1 MKKIIMILTVCLVS
15 VGIYSCG
22 NYSFEYEGD
31 YSNLYTQAINVIP
44 GTKGFIQSEI
54 RFNPEIDILEYN
66 DNGKILFTY
75 FEDNNI
81 SSYSLLVMQYS
92 DENEVCYYS
101 DQNFISSLDNE
112 FSESEI
118 EEIKIDNDW
127 NSEIDGNRI
136 KCSEIA
142 RTKQDSPLTYKQIAP
157 LYEYIFPDDEHFP
170 DDRNLDYYI
179 SDDYGRVLIVAEARL
194 SNEWVIMLFNPDGTY
209 DSEEGYRIFTDYFTY
224 QEDLNDFL
232 ESSPWNEPL

>member
-1 MKKIIMILTVCLVS
+1 MRKLIMIFTMLLVIF
-15 VGIYSCG
+15 GIQSCR

-31 YSNLYTQAINVIP
+31 YSNLYTQALNVIP

-54 RFNPEIDILEYN
+54 RFDPEIDILEYD

-75 FEDNNI
+75 FEGNNI

-101 DQNFISSLDNE
+101 NLNFISSSDNE

-127 NSEIDGNRI
+127 NSEIDNNRI

-142 RTKQDSPLTYKQIAP
+142 RTKQDSPLTYEQIAP

-194 SNEWVIMLFNPDGTY
+194 SDEWVIMLFNSDGTY
-209 DSEEGYRIFTDYFTY
+209 DSEVGYRTFTDYFTY
-224 QEDLNDFL
+224 QDGLIDFL